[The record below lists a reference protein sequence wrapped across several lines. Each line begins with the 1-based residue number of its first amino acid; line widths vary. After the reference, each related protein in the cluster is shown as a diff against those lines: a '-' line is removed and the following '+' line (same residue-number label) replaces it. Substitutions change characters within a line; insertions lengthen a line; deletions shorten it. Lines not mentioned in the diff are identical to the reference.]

1 MARHHLCH
9 LLDAPPLVWYATIPP
24 PVVEQAVA
32 REAVM
37 SVVKGVAQVR
47 SDREEGWESW
57 DGAFAETAV
66 VEGLERPA
74 LETEL
79 RGLWSSS
86 LGRPWEDGPVGEQ
99 VSVELE

>member
-1 MARHHLCH
+1 MTRHHLCH
-9 LLDAPPLVWYATIPP
+9 LLDAPPLAWYATIPP

-37 SVVKGVAQVR
+37 SVVKGVAQTR
-47 SDREEGWESW
+47 LDREEGWEDW
-57 DGAFAETAV
+57 DGAFAETAS
-66 VEGLERPA
+66 VEELERQA
-74 LETEL
+74 LEAEL

-86 LGRPWEDGPVGEQ
+86 LGRSWQDGPVGEQ

>member
-1 MARHHLCH
+1 L
-9 LLDAPPLVWYATIPP
+9 
-24 PVVEQAVA
+24 VEQAVA

-47 SDREEGWESW
+47 LDREEGWEDW
-57 DGAFAETAV
+57 DGAFAETV
-66 VEGLERPA
+66 YVEGLERQG

-79 RGLWSSS
+79 RGLWSAS
-86 LGRPWEDGPVGEQ
+86 LGRSWQDGPVGEQ